1 MGIMTAAM
9 DKAPSRTQHWIA
21 LPWAALAIGILASI
35 LLFAVVREAVE
46 NVAQLRFER
55 QASDAH
61 SVIESRLHFYA
72 DVLYAL
78 KALFA
83 SQDHV
88 TRLRFH
94 RFVESLDIK
103 HRYPGF
109 DAVNFAAYVPA
120 KDKKRFE
127 EEVRADASL
136 DPGGYPR
143 FTIFPPGERSEY
155 YVLVYLEPLVG
166 YEFAFGRD
174 LGANPGIVDPQILA
188 ATMRSGRDS
197 GKLTASGLPI
207 RIKTPDKEYTGLAM
221 RLAVYKSDMPSDT
234 VEQRRAAYLG
244 SVGAGFN
251 VDNLM
256 KGVLD
261 DEILRYIRFTVHDA
275 GPTPDRSDSSSIRG
289 KRLLFDSAKLINS
302 SAVQVASDSASP
314 EFTHV
319 LPIEIAGRIWEIQ
332 YTARK
337 DAIMSRLDTVWP
349 SWVLAGGVLSSLLL
363 FGMLYSASL
372 SRNRALTL
380 AAQMT
385 KDLRET
391 EERFR
396 LITESASDLIVL
408 IDPQG
413 RRIYANPAY
422 GRLFGDKTD
431 LLGSDAFHEIHPED
445 KERVEKAFSDTVRD
459 GQNRDVEFRFLLP
472 GGEVRWIESHRSAVF
487 DSQGRVAHI
496 VAVARD
502 VTERRRQDEAL
513 RARDVQLQ
521 EAQVLANLGSWEW
534 DVRTNSRRWSDQLAK
549 IFGLRHDQ
557 VPPAFDGFYPLVH
570 PEDRERTAKIA
581 NEALR
586 SGTDYE
592 NQFRIV
598 RPDGVVRTVHN
609 QARVDR
615 DESGRAVRI
624 IGVCQDITERKLAE
638 EQVRASQER
647 FRMMV
652 ENVRDY
658 AIYILDMNG
667 YVTSWNLGAER
678 IEGYRAEEIIGKHY
692 SCFFLA
698 DHAARGDPGMQL
710 QFASIQGRY
719 ESEGWRVRKNGSQFW
734 AHIIVTPLLD
744 ETGKSRGFSEITH
757 DVTERKRAEED
768 LHSYADRLKTTSR
781 RLVEVQEAERRL
793 LARELHDRV
802 GQNLT
807 ALGINLSIVAGGL
820 PASAKPE
827 LAARLEECG
836 LLVAGTVDAMR
847 NVMAELRPHALDDYG
862 LPAALRSLATGFS
875 HRTGIQVAFEGDARG
890 TDLPKPVDLA
900 MFRIAQEA
908 LNNVA
913 KHSNAHHVEI
923 AIRRTNGRAT
933 LSVRDNGIGFDPKR
947 IERSKREAGWGLLI
961 MRERAEAVGA
971 RFSLNAGLNTGVQVL
986 VEYHVKG
993 GGLT

>member
-1 MGIMTAAM
+1 MSTATDQAIRR
-9 DKAPSRTQHWIA
+9 SRHWTV
-21 LPWAALAIGILASI
+21 LPWIVLAIGIPASI
-35 LLFAVVREAVE
+35 LLFNLIRDAVE
-46 NVAQLRFER
+46 SVARLRFER

-61 SVIESRLHFYA
+61 AIIENRLHPYSA
-72 DVLYAL
+72 LLYGL
-78 KALFA
+78 RALFA
-83 SQDHV
+83 SEGPV
-88 TRLRFH
+88 TRIRFH
-94 RFVESLDIK
+94 RYVESLDLT

-109 DAVNFAAYVPA
+109 DAVNFAMYVPA

-127 EEVRADASL
+127 ESVRRDRSL
-136 DPGGYPR
+136 DSRGYPQ
-143 FTIFPPGERSEY
+143 FTIRPAGVRPEY
-155 YVLVYLEPLVG
+155 FVIVYLEPKKVG
-166 YEFAFGRD
+166 FEFAFGLD
-174 LGANPGIVDPQILA
+174 IAANPAQVADPKVIADVQRYA
-188 ATMRSGRDS
+188 RDT
-197 GKLTASGLPI
+197 GKLTASGVPI
-207 RIKTPDKEYTGLAM
+207 RVRTAESQYTGLAM
-221 RLAVYKSDMPSDT
+221 RLAVYRNGMPIDT
-234 VEQRRAAYLG
+234 VEQRRGAYVG

-251 VDNLM
+251 IENLM
-256 KGVLD
+256 KDVI
-261 DEILRYIRFTVHDA
+261 DEKLLRYMRFTLYDA
-275 GPTPDRSDSSSIRG
+275 GPTSDRPDFPSSSG
-289 KRLLFDSAKLINS
+289 KRLLFDSTQF
-302 SAVQVASDSASP
+302 VQLSP
-314 EFTHV
+314 TRPPVDDPSLTFAHV
-319 LPIEIAGRIWEIQ
+319 LPIEVAGRIWEINFS
-332 YTARK
+332 APKEAVIDRV
-337 DAIMSRLDTVWP
+337 DRLLP
-349 SWVLAGGVLSSLLL
+349 LIVLVAGLLSTLLL
-363 FGMLYSASL
+363 FGVLHSL
-372 SRNRALTL
+372 SSSRSRALKL

-391 EERFR
+391 EARFR
-396 LITESASDLIVL
+396 LISENASDLIVL
-408 IDPQG
+408 IDLQG
-413 RRIYANPAY
+413 RRVYVNPAY
-422 GRLFGDKTD
+422 GRLFGDGKDVVGT
-431 LLGSDAFHEIHPED
+431 DAFQEIHPED
-445 KERVEKAFSDTVRD
+445 RDQVRKAFFDTVRD
-459 GQNRDVEFRFLLP
+459 GHNRDVEFRFLLP
-472 GGEVRWIESHRSAVF
+472 SGEVRWIESHRSAVL
-487 DSQGRVAHI
+487 DPHGSVAHI

-502 VTERRRQDEAL
+502 VTERRRQEETL

-521 EAQVLANLGSWEW
+521 EAQALANLGSWEW
-534 DVRTNSRRWSDQLAK
+534 DVRTNSRTWSDQLAK
-549 IFGLRHDQ
+549 IFGIRHDQ

-586 SGTDYE
+586 SGTEYE

-678 IEGYRAEEIIGKHY
+678 IEGYRAEEIIGKHF

-734 AHIIVTPLLD
+734 AHVIVTPLLD

-820 PASAKPE
+820 PAGAKPE

-875 HRTGIQVAFEGDARG
+875 HRTGIQVAFEGDAQG

-947 IERSKREAGWGLLI
+947 IERSNREAGWGLLI

-971 RFSLNAGLNTGVQVL
+971 RFSLNASLNTGVQVL